1 VEVRRLT
8 RTAVPPLGLRS
19 KLVLAALVLL
29 AIPWAGYAYV
39 RAMEQLLRENQERQ
53 LAATARTVAVAL
65 QDRPR
70 LLAPAADAAEGE
82 PVPPVGDE
90 AGTLLAGLARPGLRI
105 WVIDRR
111 LKLVAAAGNLEA
123 PAPRIVPPVFGP
135 IERAVHVALRPL
147 FERMFRSPPAPREE
161 LIPDDVVFGGRELER
176 ALDGAPTTRRR
187 PAAGDRGMILSASHP
202 VWSGESVIGA
212 VVLEENTDAIVS
224 LSNRAFEQLAAVTLI
239 AFGAAALVLV
249 AFASRL
255 SWRLRRL
262 RDEAENA
269 IDSGGRVRSLL
280 AGERAGDE
288 IGDLSRSFSTALERL
303 ADHNAY
309 LEALAA
315 RLAHELRTPIA
326 VVRSSLD
333 NLRLQGTT
341 AGGATYLTRADDGL
355 QRLEKIL
362 TRMSEASRLEQLVR
376 EGEREPFDARAVLE
390 SCAASYAIAYAPRRF
405 RLSLP
410 DGAVLL
416 NGSADLYAQMLDKLA
431 ANAVDFAT
439 GDDPVELALAREA
452 GAAVLRVAN
461 RGPLLPPGIKAR
473 LFDSLVSV
481 REGAP
486 ADEPHLGLGLYIV
499 RLIAEFHGGQ
509 ATAMDRPDG
518 SGVVFEIRI
527 PTPQPVPHEL
537 TTAQRPR
544 GAGEAAFGRTT

>member
-1 VEVRRLT
+1 MR
-8 RTAVPPLGLRS
+8 AHWPAPGLRS
-19 KLVLAALVLL
+19 KLVLIALVLL
-29 AIPWAGYAYV
+29 VMPWAGYAYV
-39 RAMEQLLRENQERQ
+39 RAMEQLLRENQEQQ

-70 LLAPAADAAEGE
+70 VLAPAEAAGVGGE
-82 PVPPVGDE
+82 PTPAAAHDE
-90 AGTLLAGLARPGLRI
+90 AKTLLAGLARPGLRI

-111 LKLVAAAGNLEA
+111 LKLVAAAGSLDQ
-123 PAPRIVPPVFGP
+123 PPPQSAAAVFGP

-147 FERMFRSPPAPREE
+147 FERMFRAPAAPGEE

-187 PAAGDRGMILSASHP
+187 PAPGRGSILSASHP

-224 LSNRAFEQLAAVTLI
+224 LRNRAFEQLVAVTLI
-239 AFGAAALVLV
+239 AFSAAALVLL

-269 IDSGGRVRSLL
+269 IDSRGRVRALL
-280 AGERAGDE
+280 AGEHARDE
-288 IGDLSRSFSTALERL
+288 IGDLSRSFSTVLARL

-333 NLRLQGTT
+333 NLRLQGSGP
-341 AGGATYLTRADDGL
+341 GGALYVGRADEGL

-362 TRMSEASRLEQLVR
+362 TRMAEASRLEQLVR
-376 EGEREPFDARAVLE
+376 GDEREPFDARSVLE
-390 SCAASYAIAYAPRRF
+390 SCVAGYSGAYAPRRF
-405 RLSLP
+405 HLVLPEARVPLSGSP
-410 DGAVLL
+410 DLF
-416 NGSADLYAQMLDKLA
+416 AQMLDKLV

-439 GDDPVELALAREA
+439 GDDPVEFTLAREA
-452 GAAVLRVAN
+452 DTAWLRVSN
-461 RGPLLPPGIKAR
+461 RGPLLPDGMEQR

-481 REGAP
+481 RRSAP
-486 ADEPHLGLGLYIV
+486 GTEPHLGLGLYIV
-499 RLIAEFHGGQ
+499 RLIAEFHGGR
-509 ATAMDRPDG
+509 ARAMNRPDG
-518 SGVVFEIRI
+518 SGVISEVRL
-527 PTPQPVPHEL
+527 PC
-537 TTAQRPR
+537 A
-544 GAGEAAFGRTT
+544 